1 MICVNGMN
9 AEGKKQ
15 QQNCSNLQS
24 EYAFIDRNEN
34 ESTNARKRRRLSKT
48 NDIYIYSSI
57 WSVYLF
63 SVCAQI
69 SFQTKIKIDCTDAG
83 RCY

>member
-48 NDIYIYSSI
+48 NDVYIYIR
-57 WSVYLF
+57 LF
-63 SVCAQI
+63 GQFIYFRYVLKSHFKQ
-69 SFQTKIKIDCTDAG
+69 K
-83 RCY
+83 